1 MPADGIISGFH
12 GGSLLPEIQHH
23 QLART
28 PTKLISNWLS
38 YIELRLTPRTVCHYK
53 MVIWRFAKFMP
64 DDLSNLTVEHIE
76 RYLQSIEGINRTRN
90 AHLTAIKSFGNY
102 LDAHG
107 MRNPAEK
114 IKMLKEDPPKQRW
127 LSVKDVEKILAACN
141 GAEKKIILL
150 FCHTGLR
157 ASELQ
162 GLNPNNIN
170 NGSIRLTGKGR
181 KMRVIPL
188 SATAKSVCNDNL
200 NFLKSYRKRNAL
212 YAMCKRL
219 SVKAGVQPVA
229 GPHSFRR
236 FFATSLINKG
246 ISIYHVSKLLGHADV
261 RTTEIYLS
269 CSGDE
274 LKGITNCLDK

>member
-1 MPADGIISGFH
+1 MPYANRQ
-12 GGSLLPEIQHH
+12 L
-23 QLART
+23 LART
-28 PTKLISNWLS
+28 PATLISNWLR
-38 YIELRLTPRTVCHYK
+38 YIELRLTPRTIGHYK
-53 MVIWRFAKFMP
+53 MVIWRFAKFIP
-64 DDLSNLTVEHIE
+64 DDLGNLTVEHIE
-76 RYLQSIEGINRTRN
+76 RYLQSIKGINRTRN

-102 LDAHG
+102 LKAHG
-107 MRNPAEK
+107 LKNPAAE
-114 IKMLKEDPPKQRW
+114 IKMLREDPPKQRW
-127 LSVKDVEKILAACN
+127 LTVEDIDKILSVCN
-141 GAEKKIILL
+141 DAERKIILL
-150 FCHTGLR
+150 LCHTGLR

-162 GLNPNNIN
+162 GLYPNNFS

-188 SATAKSVCNDNL
+188 NATAKSVCNDNI

-219 SVKAGVQPVA
+219 SIKAGVPTA

-236 FFATSLINKG
+236 FFATSLIQKG
-246 ISIYHVSKLLGHADV
+246 VSIYHISKLLGHADV

-274 LKGITNCLDK
+274 LKGITDVLDK

>member
-1 MPADGIISGFH
+1 M
-12 GGSLLPEIQHH
+12 
-23 QLART
+23 
-28 PTKLISNWLS
+28 
-38 YIELRLTPRTVCHYK
+38 YIELRLTPRTIGHYK

-64 DDLSNLTVEHIE
+64 DDPGNLTVEHIE
-76 RYLQSIEGINRTRN
+76 NYLQSMKGINRTIN

-102 LDAHG
+102 LESNG
-107 MRNPAEK
+107 LKNPAAR

-127 LSVKDVEKILAACN
+127 LTVDDVEKILAVCN
-141 GAEKKIILL
+141 TAEKKVILL
-150 FCHTGLR
+150 LCHTGLR

-162 GLNPNNIN
+162 GLYPNNIS

-188 SATAKSVCNDNL
+188 NTTARSVCNDI

-219 SVKAGVQPVA
+219 STKAGVPAA

-236 FFATSLINKG
+236 FFATSLIQKG
-246 ISIYHVSKLLGHADV
+246 VSIYHISKLLGHADV
-261 RTTEIYLS
+261 RTTEIYLA

-274 LKGITNCLDK
+274 LKGVTDVLDI